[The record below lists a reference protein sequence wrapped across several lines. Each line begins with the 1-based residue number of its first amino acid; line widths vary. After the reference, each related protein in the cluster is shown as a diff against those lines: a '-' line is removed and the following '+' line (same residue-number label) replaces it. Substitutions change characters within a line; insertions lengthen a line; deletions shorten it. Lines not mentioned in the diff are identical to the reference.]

1 MHQLRRH
8 NFAMKCSENKL
19 ASSLTGI
26 ETITIETSTV
36 SLLHEGGEI
45 PKSCVAEEQIASTP
59 QT

>member
-1 MHQLRRH
+1 VI
-8 NFAMKCSENKL
+8 KL
-19 ASSLTGI
+19 TSALTGI

-45 PKSCVAEEQIASTP
+45 PKSCVAEEPIASTP